1 MKEFLVYT
9 LLRFAL
15 FGAALAIVL
24 GTWWAVTGAGAVT
37 ETQLLVSMVIAFIVS
52 GIASYY
58 LLDGIREE
66 FARKVQARASKASG
80 KLEEMR
86 SAEDE

>member
-1 MKEFLVYT
+1 VKEFVVYS

-24 GTWWAVTGAGAVT
+24 GIWWAATGAGAIT
-37 ETQLLVSMVIAFIVS
+37 ETQLLVSMVLAFIIS

-58 LLDGIREE
+58 LLHGIREQ
-66 FARKVQARASKASG
+66 FARKVHNRAAKASG
-80 KLEEMR
+80 KFEEMR

>member
-9 LLRFAL
+9 LLRFGL
-15 FGAALAIVL
+15 FAAALAIVL
-24 GTWWAVTGAGAVT
+24 GIWWAATGAGSLT
-37 ETQLLVSMVIAFIVS
+37 ETQVLVSAIVAFVVS

-58 LLDGIREE
+58 LLHPIRERLAHNIE
-66 FARKVQARASKASG
+66 RRAARASA

-86 SAEDE
+86 SREDD

>member
-1 MKEFLVYT
+1 VKEFVVYT

-15 FGAALAIVL
+15 FGAVLAIVL
-24 GTWWAVTGAGAVT
+24 GIWWAATGAEGVT
-37 ETQLLVSMVIAFIVS
+37 ETQLLVSMVVAFIVS

-58 LLDGIREE
+58 LLHDIREQ
-66 FARKVQARASKASG
+66 FARRVHERAAKASG